1 MKIAVNCE
9 CLIMQ
14 KTLEIFLKDY
24 LADEE
29 EADFIVS
36 DINKKSNKRVFYIGD
51 DSPYLTLPFSK
62 KDLLYALEE
71 FDFIVKD
78 NNLKENLED
87 KISLLVDEFKSK
99 LIKLVKEHYE

>member
-1 MKIAVNCE
+1 MKIMVNCE

-78 NNLKENLED
+78 SNLKENLED
-87 KISLLVDEFKSK
+87 KIALLCDEFKLK
-99 LIKLVKEHYE
+99 LIKTIREYQ

>member
-1 MKIAVNCE
+1 
-9 CLIMQ
+9 MQ

-24 LADEE
+24 LVDEE

-36 DINKKSNKRVFYIGD
+36 DINKKSNKRVFHIGD

-78 NNLKENLED
+78 SNLKENLED

>member
-1 MKIAVNCE
+1 
-9 CLIMQ
+9 MQ

-24 LADEE
+24 LVDEE

-78 NNLKENLED
+78 SNLKENLED
-87 KISLLVDEFKSK
+87 KIALLCDEFKLK
-99 LIKLVKEHYE
+99 LIKTIREYQWIL

>member
-1 MKIAVNCE
+1 
-9 CLIMQ
+9 MQ

-24 LADEE
+24 LVDEE

-36 DINKKSNKRVFYIGD
+36 DINKKGNKRVFYIGD

-62 KDLLYALEE
+62 KVLLYALEE

-78 NNLKENLED
+78 SNLKENLED
-87 KISLLVDEFKSK
+87 KIALLCDEFKLK
-99 LIKLVKEHYE
+99 LIKTIREYQ

>member
-1 MKIAVNCE
+1 MKIVVNCE

-24 LADEE
+24 LVDEE

-78 NNLKENLED
+78 SNLKENLED
-87 KISLLVDEFKSK
+87 KIALLCDEFKLK
-99 LIKLVKEHYE
+99 LIKTIREYQ

>member
-24 LADEE
+24 LVDEE

-36 DINKKSNKRVFYIGD
+36 DINKKSNKRVFHIGD

-78 NNLKENLED
+78 SNLKENLED

>member
-1 MKIAVNCE
+1 MKIMVNCE

-62 KDLLYALEE
+62 KDFLYALEE

-78 NNLKENLED
+78 SNLKENLED
-87 KISLLVDEFKSK
+87 KIALLCDEFKLK
-99 LIKLVKEHYE
+99 LIKTIREYQ

>member
-1 MKIAVNCE
+1 MVNCE

-62 KDLLYALEE
+62 KDFLYALEE

-78 NNLKENLED
+78 SNLKENLED
-87 KISLLVDEFKSK
+87 KIALLCDEFKLK
-99 LIKLVKEHYE
+99 LIKTIREYQ

>member
-1 MKIAVNCE
+1 MKIAINCE

-51 DSPYLTLPFSK
+51 DSPYLALPFSK

-78 NNLKENLED
+78 SNLKENLED
-87 KISLLVDEFKSK
+87 KIALLCDEFKLK
-99 LIKLVKEHYE
+99 LIKTIREYQ

>member
-1 MKIAVNCE
+1 MKIAINCE

-24 LADEE
+24 LVDEE

-78 NNLKENLED
+78 SNLKENLED
-87 KISLLVDEFKSK
+87 KIALLCDEFKLK
-99 LIKLVKEHYE
+99 LIKTIREYQ